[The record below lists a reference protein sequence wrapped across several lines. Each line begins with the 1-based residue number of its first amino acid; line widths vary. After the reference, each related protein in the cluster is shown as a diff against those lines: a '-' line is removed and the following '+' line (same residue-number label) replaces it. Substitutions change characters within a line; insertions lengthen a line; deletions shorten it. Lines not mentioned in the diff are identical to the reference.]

1 MQPVILVVDDSEY
14 VRELYTSILSE
25 LGIVIAFAGVREA
38 LPLLRQADLV
48 LTDLMMPGLTG
59 LDLLDYMRD
68 EEFETPILVLTA
80 VEADD
85 PTVLEIRRR
94 GIPVLFKPFRVQDL
108 QGAVWRM
115 LQAVGMR
122 TGRSAQRVAAT

>member
-25 LGIVIAFAGVREA
+25 MGIVIAFAGVREA

-68 EEFETPILVLTA
+68 EEYETPVLVLTA
-80 VEADD
+80 VESDD
-85 PTVLEIRRR
+85 PTVIEIRRR
-94 GIPVLFKPFRVQDL
+94 GIPVVFKPFRVQDL
-108 QGAVWRM
+108 QGTVWRM

-122 TGRSAQRVAAT
+122 TGRSTQRVAAT

>member
-85 PTVLEIRRR
+85 PSVLEIRRR

-115 LQAVGMR
+115 LQTLGMR
-122 TGRSAQRVAAT
+122 TGLSTQRVAAT

>member
-25 LGIVIAFAGVREA
+25 IGIVIAFAGVREA

-59 LDLLDYMRD
+59 MDLLDYMRD
-68 EEFETPILVLTA
+68 EEFETPIVVLTA
-80 VEADD
+80 VESDD

-108 QGAVWRM
+108 QGTVWRM

-122 TGRSAQRVAAT
+122 TGRSAHRVAAT